1 MMNSTSLPTR
11 ANSDVIES
19 MYRLWL
25 DNPDGVD
32 PTWRAFFQGFT
43 LGSNGAPIAE
53 ALDGQASQAPIID
66 SQKQSQ
72 VH

>member
-1 MMNSTSLPTR
+1 MNSTTLPTR
-11 ANSDVIES
+11 ANLDVIES

-43 LGSNGAPIAE
+43 LGNNGAPTSELLAGH
-53 ALDGQASQAPIID
+53 LQQAPIID
-66 SQKQSQ
+66 SSKQSR
-72 VH
+72 V